1 MNKLVNIFN
10 QIKREILY
18 IINYK
23 DIIFSD
29 NYFVCLNELYKLLQ
43 KTLCKIQNIY
53 YKYILYQN
61 LQKKK

>member
-10 QIKREILY
+10 QIKKEILY
-18 IINYK
+18 IINDK

-29 NYFVCLNELYKLLQ
+29 NYFICLNELFKLLQ

-53 YKYILYQN
+53 YKYILYPN